1 MAAIVERVRA
11 AMASRILDDLAGED
25 TVAPAVRI
33 AVRGWVGFTEAAVLD
48 WLEHRDLAR
57 DELREL
63 LIQALR
69 SVVEAAHRESVA
81 G

>member
-1 MAAIVERVRA
+1 VAAIVERVRA
-11 AMASRILDDLAGED
+11 AMARRILDDLAGED
-25 TVAPAVRI
+25 TVPPGVRI

-48 WLEHRDLAR
+48 WLEHRDLTH

-69 SVVEAAHRESVA
+69 SVVEAAYPKSVA
-81 G
+81 R